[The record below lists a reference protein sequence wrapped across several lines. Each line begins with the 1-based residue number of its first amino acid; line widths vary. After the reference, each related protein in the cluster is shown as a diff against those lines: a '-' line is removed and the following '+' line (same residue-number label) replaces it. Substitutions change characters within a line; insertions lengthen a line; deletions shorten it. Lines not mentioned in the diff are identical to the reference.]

1 MRVSVVFR
9 NTPVLVPVG
18 EGRMKI
24 SELIEMAITRYK
36 KTDSRVSMCYNLN
49 VHCKQTTST

>member
-1 MRVSVVFR
+1 MSVVFR

>member
-9 NTPVLVPVG
+9 DTPVLVPVG

-36 KTDSRVSMCYNLN
+36 KTDSRVSCVTIIVNEQYPLD
-49 VHCKQTTST
+49 CQ

>member
-1 MRVSVVFR
+1 MSVVFR

-24 SELIEMAITRYK
+24 SDLIEMAITRYK
-36 KTDSRVSMCYNLN
+36 KTDSRVSMCHNYKINSI
-49 VHCKQTTST
+49 HFG

>member
-18 EGRMKI
+18 EGRIKV
-24 SELIEMAITRYK
+24 SDLIEMAITRYK
-36 KTDSRVSMCYNLN
+36 KTDSRVSICHTQLF
-49 VHCKQTTST
+49 VVEL